1 MGEESAETAEEP
13 NKISIPPPSKYWTN
27 RSVVKLAEGGDP
39 VETIVRAARA
49 VVLGA
54 VEAGWSGPPFDPFQL
69 ANHLGIP
76 VMPRED
82 VADARLVPSRSTSVS
97 IEFNPNNPRSR
108 TRFSVAHELAHT
120 LFQDYA
126 QEVRMRGQPRG
137 DNWQLELLCNIAAAE
152 FLMPIG
158 TGSELKGEAVD
169 IENMIRLRKQFDVS
183 TEALFLRIVKLT
195 EEPCAVFAAA
205 RLQDG
210 TEGPVFR
217 IDYIVPSRS
226 WSLTIPRELR
236 VTGSTVLSDCTAVGF
251 TSRGTEK
258 WNLTLPEFVL
268 ECVGIPPYPGDLYP
282 RVIGILRLRAGIPI
296 ELPRIV
302 EVRGDATQPRGSGP
316 RVIAHIVNDK
326 TPNWGAGFSVALKK
340 KWPVAQEDFIRWTD
354 ESKSHLMLGNT
365 HQTQLSEDL
374 TAYHMIAQHGYGP
387 SPKPR
392 IRYIHLK
399 TCLDKLAEFALGH
412 AATVHMPRI
421 GTGHAGGQWNIVREL
436 VDEGLVRRGVE
447 VTVYE
452 LPESERPRDVQGVLS
467 PRPAKP

>member
-54 VEAGWSGPPFDPFQL
+54 VEAGWSWPPFDPFQL

-82 VADARLVPSRSTSVS
+82 VADARLVPSRSSSVS

-108 TRFSVAHELAHT
+108 TRFSVAHELART
-120 LFQDYA
+120 LFQDHA

-137 DNWQLELLCNIAAAE
+137 DDWQLELLCNVAAAE

-158 TGSELKGEAVD
+158 TGGELKGEAVD

-205 RLQDG
+205 RLRDG
-210 TEGPVFR
+210 REGAVFR

-226 WSLTIPRELR
+226 WSLTIPRELG

-258 WNLTLPEFVL
+258 WGETLPEFAL

-282 RVIGILRLRAGIPI
+282 RVIGILHLKAAIPI

-326 TPNWGAGFSVALKK
+326 TPNWGAGFSVSLKK

-354 ESKSHLMLGNT
+354 ENKSHLMLGNT
-365 HQTQLSEDL
+365 HQTQLSEGL

-392 IRYIHLK
+392 IRYVHLR

-412 AATVHMPRI
+412 GATVHMPRI

-436 VDEGLVRRGVE
+436 VDEGLVRRGIE

-452 LPESERPRDVQGVLS
+452 LPESERPRDVQEVLS